1 MKASS
6 DSASK
11 NPTQR
16 DALTQDNRRAFVSI
30 AVRALVILCGEIVNV
45 FAYRSLI
52 VPSKL
57 LSGGVVGTSLLLNQ
71 LFALPIGAMT
81 ILLNIPI
88 FILGYR
94 YLGRRFIILSAVGVG
109 SFSILMDN
117 ISLPSLTHDLLLVAV
132 FGGVITGLADGIILS
147 TGGSTG
153 GFDILGLIVSR
164 RFGFSAGQVF
174 LVFNAVIIALAAIFN
189 NLELAMYTLI
199 MLFVSTRTIDAVMRR
214 APRPVALIISG
225 KHDEIAT
232 RILKEMGRGVTYMQG
247 GGAYTSAEF
256 RVLLC
261 VITRY
266 ELVDLRRIVH
276 EVDEDAFTIV
286 LDASDIIGHF
296 EPRSPLQT
304 LFR

>member
-109 SFSILMDN
+109 SFSTLMDN
-117 ISLPSLTHDLLLVAV
+117 ISLPSLTH
-132 FGGVITGLADGIILS
+132 
-147 TGGSTG
+147 
-153 GFDILGLIVSR
+153 
-164 RFGFSAGQVF
+164 
-174 LVFNAVIIALAAIFN
+174 
-189 NLELAMYTLI
+189 
-199 MLFVSTRTIDAVMRR
+199 
-214 APRPVALIISG
+214 
-225 KHDEIAT
+225 
-232 RILKEMGRGVTYMQG
+232 
-247 GGAYTSAEF
+247 
-256 RVLLC
+256 
-261 VITRY
+261 
-266 ELVDLRRIVH
+266 
-276 EVDEDAFTIV
+276 
-286 LDASDIIGHF
+286 
-296 EPRSPLQT
+296 
-304 LFR
+304 